1 VIFSFGL
8 LDHTIMTTSSH
19 RYIRHRLE
27 LWADAKKIDFLIDMF
42 SEAGEACVLAAMTRP
57 GAEQITTVVAAGEYL
72 STHVPEDGPVGDGGA
87 VHALMHGQ

>member
-1 VIFSFGL
+1 
-8 LDHTIMTTSSH
+8 MTTSSH

-87 VHALMHGQ
+87 VHALMRGQ